1 LPTGYQEW
9 RRLLFLH
16 WPVAP
21 EVLRPLVPSSLSLDL
36 YASAAYV
43 SLTPF
48 FIQAARP
55 IGVPRCLG
63 WAFLETNVRTYVHIQ
78 GREPGVY
85 FLSLHAAS
93 LLATLGARASL
104 GLPYEYAQGQERRS
118 EAGVD
123 YHLQRCAGRGPACR
137 VRYQPGE
144 LVGLAEPGT
153 LDFFLIERYLLHVQ
167 RGPSLWTVQVHHQP
181 YPLQQVRVLELED
194 ELVQADGLPRPTGTP
209 LAHYSPG
216 VDVEIFPP
224 TVRLAV

>member
-1 LPTGYQEW
+1 MPCTWKTRGRPRSIAKLRSPNCQMSSPPPSTDERLALRLRPPGLPTGYQEW

-21 EVLRPLVPSSLSLDL
+21 EVLRPLVPSSLSLYL

-78 GREPGVY
+78 GREPGVC

-93 LLATLGARASL
+93 LLATLGARASV
-104 GLPYEYAQGQERRS
+104 GLPYEYAQ
-118 EAGVD
+118 
-123 YHLQRCAGRGPACR
+123 
-137 VRYQPGE
+137 
-144 LVGLAEPGT
+144 
-153 LDFFLIERYLLHVQ
+153 
-167 RGPSLWTVQVHHQP
+167 
-181 YPLQQVRVLELED
+181 
-194 ELVQADGLPRPTGTP
+194 
-209 LAHYSPG
+209 
-216 VDVEIFPP
+216 
-224 TVRLAV
+224 